1 MFKKIWKSICNL
13 FNTKE
18 IVTKPIYDGTI
29 ITYSD
34 SDSRLITLQKAKSFT
49 DVWVLMKGDKEIY
62 EGWIAEKTPAQL
74 YVVYSMPDMTLRE
87 LFVSISP
94 SVSNDCTFITTKDYT
109 LYFNKEDVIKI

>member
-13 FNTKE
+13 FSTKE

-34 SDSRLITLQKAKSFT
+34 SRKVTLQQVKSFT
-49 DVWVLMKGDKEIY
+49 DVWILMDNEVY

-94 SVSNDCTFITTKDYT
+94 SVSNDCTFITTKDYI